1 MAVVDPVGAGG
12 VVAVVELVKRCTGT
26 TNHEECSVIIIL

>member
-12 VVAVVELVKRCTGT
+12 VVAVVELVNRCTGT
-26 TNHEECSVIIIL
+26 ANHVKYI